1 MLICWHMLT
10 LSESHS
16 SVIRLNNPGTG
27 IRTHDLLCQYR
38 RTLKRDPTHLK
49 TTRNMELLQLI
60 SFQRFSLSTTTT
72 TTTSTATATTKHE
85 TEVRF
90 GSSDEDGCSNYWQ
103 PALNWRVSMSTQTS
117 SLSKLMKTLQHPRVR

>member
-1 MLICWHMLT
+1 MLICRHMLT

-27 IRTHDLLCQYR
+27 VRTHDLLCQYR

-49 TTRNMELLQLI
+49 TTRNVKLLQLI
-60 SFQRFSLSTTTT
+60 SFQRFSLSTTT
-72 TTTSTATATTKHE
+72 STLTATTTPKNE

-117 SLSKLMKTLQHPRVR
+117 SLSKLMKTLQQPRVR